1 MMGQGP
7 KAEDERVQGGSSNEE
22 PVDPQADPW
31 AGLSLPQTDSPD
43 VEAEQPP
50 STTAE
55 TTRVREVVLE
65 YRGRALRAPG
75 VIREPASAV
84 DLARRIVRDDARE
97 HFLAVYLDGR
107 HRPIGH
113 SVVSIG
119 TATAS
124 LVHPREVYQSAV
136 LLGAVSVLL
145 LHNHPSGDP
154 SPSREDSEV
163 TDRLRDAGRI
173 LGIRLLDHIVW
184 TRHGSF
190 HSFRENSPS
199 SFERS

>member
-1 MMGQGP
+1 MTRQGP
-7 KAEDERVQGGSSNEE
+7 ESEKERVPGGSSNEQ
-22 PVDPQADPW
+22 PLDPAADPW
-31 AGLSLPQTDSPD
+31 ADLSLPRVKSPD
-43 VEAEQPP
+43 GEAEPP
-50 STTAE
+50 PAAVE
-55 TTRVREVVLE
+55 TTRVREVVLQ
-65 YRGRALRAPG
+65 YRGRALRAPD
-75 VIREPASAV
+75 VIREPAAAV

-124 LVHPREVYQSAV
+124 LVHPREVFQSAV

-154 SPSREDSEV
+154 SPSREDREV

-184 TRHGSF
+184 TRHGSY
-190 HSFRENSPS
+190 HSFRES
-199 SFERS
+199 SLSEFERG

>member
-1 MMGQGP
+1 MGHGP
-7 KAEDERVQGGSSNEE
+7 EAERPTDSGGVPSE
-22 PVDPQADPW
+22 PTPSAEPDPW
-31 AGLSLPQTDSPD
+31 AEASLPR
-43 VEAEQPP
+43 VEPETEAPRAA
-50 STTAE
+50 SE
-55 TTRVREVVLE
+55 TTRVREVVLQ
-65 YRGRALRAPG
+65 YRGRALRAPS
-75 VIREPASAV
+75 VIREPAGAV

-124 LVHPREVYQSAV
+124 LVHPREVFQSAV

-184 TRHGSF
+184 TRHGGY
-190 HSFRENSPS
+190 HSFRESSPAE
-199 SFERS
+199 FDRS